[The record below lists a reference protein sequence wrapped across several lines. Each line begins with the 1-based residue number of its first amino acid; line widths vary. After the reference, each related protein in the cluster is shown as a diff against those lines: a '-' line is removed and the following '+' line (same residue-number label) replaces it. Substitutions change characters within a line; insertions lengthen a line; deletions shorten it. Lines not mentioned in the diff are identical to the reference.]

1 MSKVISDKYI
11 AAILSSF
18 DKSELDKAISN
29 LEVIA
34 TAFKDNKFSGI
45 INSPLVDD
53 AKKEELVLS
62 LVKDSDEK
70 FQNLIKILS
79 KNSRLVLIPKILNG
93 INFRISSSKNE
104 YSGTIYSKDSIS
116 SQQIEELESLLSK
129 KFDSKIS
136 LNYKKSDYNGV
147 KIDLES
153 LGSEISFS
161 LDRLKQG
168 ISEYILKA
176 I

>member
-1 MSKVISDKYI
+1 MSKIISDKYM
-11 AAILSSF
+11 AAIISSF
-18 DKSELDKAISN
+18 DKSELSGVISN

-34 TAFKDNKFSGI
+34 TAFKDSKFSGI
-45 INSPLVDD
+45 IDSPLVDSK
-53 AKKEELVLS
+53 KKEELVLS
-62 LVKDSDEK
+62 LVEGSEK
-70 FQNLIKILS
+70 FQNLIKIIS
-79 KNSRLVLIPKILNG
+79 KNSRLALIPEILNG
-93 INFRISSSKNE
+93 IKSVISASKNE
-104 YSGTIYSKDSIS
+104 YSGTIYSKDSVS
-116 SQQIEELESLLSK
+116 SEQIKELESLLSK

-136 LNYKKSDYNGV
+136 LTYKESDYNGV